1 MMPES
6 VTRAPALQPVFLSLG
21 FRPFFAAAA
30 LFAVVSMLVW
40 MQVYVLS
47 SGWPS
52 AGLPAVLWHAHEM
65 IYGYAMAVIA
75 GFLLTAVRN
84 WTGVP
89 TPQGLALLLLLL
101 SWAAGRLL
109 ILGGG
114 HVALASAAAADTL
127 FATLLLIAIARPV
140 IRTRQWR
147 QSGILSK
154 VALLP
159 CANLLFYAGALGY
172 FPQGVR
178 AGLYSGLYLVVALIL
193 VMARRVLPFFIERG
207 VGYSVRLKN
216 SRRLDNAGL
225 LAFFLF
231 WIADIVRPD
240 GLAAATLAGLLC
252 VLHAVR
258 MAGWYTPGIRLRPL
272 LWSLYAGY
280 GFLVLGFALKAAV
293 PVFGVSPR
301 LALHAFAYG
310 GIGLFTLGM
319 MTRVSIAH
327 TGRDILAP
335 FPALFWM
342 FTALLVGALLRVLP
356 PLVESALYVLWIG
369 LSQALWVTAFAL
381 YLIYCLP
388 LLVKPARDES
398 REA

>member
-1 MMPES
+1 MPES
-6 VTRAPALQPVFLSLG
+6 ATHAPGLQPVFLSLG

-47 SGWPS
+47 RGWPS
-52 AGLPAVLWHAHEM
+52 GGLPAVLWHAHEM

-84 WTGVP
+84 WTGMP

-114 HVALASAAAADTL
+114 HAALAGAAAADTL

-178 AGLYSGLYLVVALIL
+178 AGLYSGLYLVVALVL

-207 VGYSVRLKN
+207 VGYSVRLRN

-240 GLAAATLAGLLC
+240 GLAAAALAGLLC
-252 VLHAVR
+252 ILHAVR
-258 MAGWYTPGIRLRPL
+258 MAGWYTPGIRHRPL

-293 PVFGVSPR
+293 PVFGVSPP

-356 PLVESALYVLWIG
+356 PLVEPALYVLWIG
-369 LSQALWVTAFAL
+369 LSQALWITAFAL

-388 LLVKPARDES
+388 MLVKPARDER